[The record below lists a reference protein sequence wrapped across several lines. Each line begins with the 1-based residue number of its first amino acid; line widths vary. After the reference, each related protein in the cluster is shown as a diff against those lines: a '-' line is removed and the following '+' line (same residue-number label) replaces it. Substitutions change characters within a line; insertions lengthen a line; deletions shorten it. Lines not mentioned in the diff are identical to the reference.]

1 MSLGSISRSL
11 SSWLRSLGTL
21 ASTGPELARLA
32 DSLGL
37 DWRRWSRRR
46 TGSARDEVDVA
57 ALLDRARAAREAR
70 RTDEAITLYREALG
84 RDRSHVAALRGL
96 REVAVAARR
105 WSVALEAQERLVGVV
120 PAAERGGEFA
130 WLAVVHYERGREELG
145 ADRASAALAEFKQ
158 ALRAD
163 RQFVPAAVALGD
175 VLDAAGDTREAMRV
189 WERAAEATPSLPLL
203 ARLERVYRQEG
214 RPSRM
219 IALYRG
225 ASERAP
231 DDLGLA
237 AALGRVYFE
246 LEMLDEAAD
255 QFEKLDVRAPDLPVI
270 HAFLGAIFER
280 RGDTREAFDEYR
292 RALRLA
298 HSFTWPHRCA
308 ACAALAPSWEDRCRA
323 CGRWNTLR
331 PADGR

>member
-1 MSLGSISRSL
+1 LL
-11 SSWLRSLGTL
+11 LRSLGTL
-21 ASTGPELARLA
+21 ASTGRDLTRLA
-32 DSLGL
+32 DGVSL
-37 DWRRWSRRR
+37 DWRRWLRLP
-46 TGSARDEVDVA
+46 ARSVGDETHLA
-57 ALLDRARAAREAR
+57 SLLTRARAAQEAGR
-70 RTDEAITLYREALG
+70 SGEAIALYRETLG
-84 RDRSHVAALRGL
+84 HDRSNVAALRGL
-96 REVAVAARR
+96 REVAVAAR
-105 WSVALEAQERLVGVV
+105 WWPVAVEAQARLIGVA
-120 PAAERGGEFA
+120 PAAERAAELA

-145 ADRASAALAEFKQ
+145 ADRASTAAVEFKQ

-189 WERAAEATPSLPLL
+189 WERAAEVTPSLPLL
-203 ARLERVYRQEG
+203 ARLERVYRRDG

-219 IALYRG
+219 IALYRT

-255 QFEKLDVRAPDLPVI
+255 QFEKLEVRAPDLPVI

-298 HSFTWPHRCA
+298 QAFTWPHRCA
-308 ACAALAPSWEDRCRA
+308 ACAAPVPSWEDRCRA